1 MDADYW
7 IGELG
12 RLYERSSEAIDEGQS
27 NAVEPLTEE
36 FNQALDQLKGEFPE
50 NEIISNT
57 DPVDAYTEDNSRS
70 SGSVAVISPP
80 TRRDEAL
87 HEIRSRCEKIA
98 NALDYE
104 LPESESGRRQ
114 ADQMVMV
121 SVEQEAKQDVDQ
133 QVTVD
138 QIMQLVD
145 VDPQVQGNQEEVK
158 ELVRKFEDELEQD
171 NPDAGVLRRFIEE
184 AKQYSTSVAA
194 KMAIRALQ
202 VGAVGILSL

>member
-12 RLYERSSEAIDEGQS
+12 RLYERSSEAIDEGHS

-36 FNQALDQLKGEFPE
+36 FNEALQQLKEEFSE
-50 NEIISNT
+50 NKIVMST
-57 DPVDAYTEDNSRS
+57 DSVDAYTEDNSRS

-104 LPESESGRRQ
+104 LPERETGGSR
-114 ADQMVMV
+114 ANQMVMV
-121 SVEQEAKQDVDQ
+121 SVEQKATQDVDQ
-133 QVTVD
+133 QVTID
-138 QIMQLVD
+138 QIIQLVD
-145 VDPQVQGNQEEVK
+145 VDPQVQGDKEEVK
-158 ELVRKFEDELEQD
+158 ELVREFEEELQQD
-171 NPDAGVLRRFIEE
+171 DPDAGILRRFIEE
-184 AKQYSTSVAA
+184 AKQHSTSVAA

-202 VGAVGILSL
+202 TGAVGILSI